1 MPAFTSK
8 LSDKEYTKILQDEDF
23 GPASFK
29 EVADAFLKMGLRKCT
44 MQWLT
49 RMIF

>member
-8 LSDKEYTKILQDEDF
+8 LSDQDFTEILQDEDF

-29 EVADAFLKMGLRKCT
+29 EVADAFMKNGVKQM
-44 MQWLT
+44 
-49 RMIF
+49 